1 MQYIQESCDFCDDYG
16 VCSGTPCPYHPPL
29 DGEVKEYEEALKQG
43 FCWGDMLFDEEM
55 VRLSKRTEVE
65 VKADE
70 AKAAAAD
77 KAGEDRLRSYVLDK
91 TRKFHCE
98 KVGGKW
104 VLKHKFSAKCR
115 DFTLPGGC
123 WAHEESI
130 CRFIHPGE
138 EKLFDFKGQK
148 VLKLMNGAPPS
159 PGLTPRSFSP
169 SNVVFYS
176 PRSTSTSPRNVVTPS
191 KETDCW

>member
-1 MQYIQESCDFCDDYG
+1 MQYIEKSCDLCDDYR
-16 VCSGTPCPYHPPL
+16 VCSGTPCAYHPL
-29 DGEVKEYEEALKQG
+29 RYGEVKDFEDAIIEGY
-43 FCWGDMLFDEEM
+43 CWGDILFDEEIE
-55 VRLSKRTEVE
+55 RLSKRTEVE

-70 AKAAAAD
+70 AKAAAVE
-77 KAGEDRLRSYVLDK
+77 KAGQAQLRSYVLDK

-98 KVGGKW
+98 KQGGKW
-104 VLKHKFSAKCR
+104 VLKHKFNAKCR

-123 WAHEESI
+123 WAHEEGI

-138 EKLFDFKGQK
+138 EKLFDFKTQK
-148 VLKLMNGAPPS
+148 VLKLINGAPPS

-169 SNVVFYS
+169 TNMVFYS
-176 PRSTSTSPRNVVTPS
+176 PKVTPRTVVTPS